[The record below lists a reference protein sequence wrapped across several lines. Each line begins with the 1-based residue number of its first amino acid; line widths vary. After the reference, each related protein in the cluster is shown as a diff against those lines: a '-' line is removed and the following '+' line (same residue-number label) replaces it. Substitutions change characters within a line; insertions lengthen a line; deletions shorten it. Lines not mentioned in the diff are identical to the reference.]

1 MTPTTTIPSSTIDL
15 ETIGETYHRDGL
27 ALLPSFLDRERYL
40 EPLWKQLRVVIDL
53 TRAEIGL
60 APGNGD
66 SFDSGLPELLRT
78 NRSMGGRIYDAVRK
92 LPAYYAIA
100 NAPEIWD
107 LVKHLMETDMPGW
120 CSQGSGIR
128 MDHPDEDQYLA
139 YWHQEYPSQLKSL
152 DMLTLWIPIVPVDDT
167 MGSVL
172 LCPGSHV
179 EGIMPLILH
188 DPLNANR
195 NGSKASEVV
204 GIDKLTEQY
213 PTTSFDTVPGD
224 LLALH
229 GLTLHRSQ
237 PNRSKRTRWSIQLRY
252 FNYLD
257 ETGRRIGWT
266 GGMLSG
272 VDLRDVH
279 PECVIE
285 AKP

>member
-1 MTPTTTIPSSTIDL
+1 MTPTTTIPNSSIDL
-15 ETIGETYHRDGL
+15 ESIGETYHRNGL
-27 ALLPSFLDRERYL
+27 ALLPAFLDLKRYL
-40 EPLWKQLRVVIDL
+40 EPLWTQLRAVIDL
-53 TRAEIGL
+53 TRAEAGL
-60 APGNGD
+60 PESEGEA
-66 SFDSGLPELLRT
+66 FDAGLPELLRT
-78 NRSMGGRIYDAVRK
+78 NRRMGGRIYDAVRK

-100 NAPEIWD
+100 NAPEVWSLVTHLLGTD
-107 LVKHLMETDMPGW
+107 LLGW
-120 CSQGSGIR
+120 CSNGSGIR
-128 MDHPDEDQYLA
+128 MDHPDEDKYLA
-139 YWHQEYPSQLKSL
+139 HWHQEYPSQLKSL

-167 MGSVL
+167 AGSVL

-179 EGIMPLILH
+179 EGIMPILLH

-195 NGSKASEVV
+195 NGSKASEV
-204 GIDKLTEQY
+204 IDIDRLTQSY
-213 PTTSFDTVPGD
+213 PTTSYDTVPGD

-237 PNRSKRTRWSIQLRY
+237 PNRSNRTRWSMQLRY
-252 FNYLD
+252 FNFRD

-266 GGMLSG
+266 EGMLAG